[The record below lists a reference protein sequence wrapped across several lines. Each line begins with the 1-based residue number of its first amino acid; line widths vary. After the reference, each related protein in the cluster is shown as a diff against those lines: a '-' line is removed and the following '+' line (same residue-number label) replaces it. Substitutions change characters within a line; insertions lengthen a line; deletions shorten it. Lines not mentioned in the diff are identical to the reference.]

1 MSYLILVT
9 EFTSP
14 RCRHWPGKTSFSFP
28 RSSAPLIYSTA
39 PFGWLVTCK
48 KTLSWGRYFIPPR
61 GLSVRRPSDCLRTVA
76 NRHGHTT
83 VFPSPAS
90 ERASGLS
97 STDRRSEAREKDC
110 RRTRGRRG
118 RRERSGE
125 LRRPAAAWRLSD
137 GLFFPLGVLE
147 SRNR

>member
-61 GLSVRRPSDCLRTVA
+61 ELSVRRPSDCLRTVA

-90 ERASGLS
+90 ERAAFPPPTDGL
-97 STDRRSEAREKDC
+97 
-110 RRTRGRRG
+110 RRG
-118 RRERSGE
+118 KKTVGEREAV
-125 LRRPAAAWRLSD
+125 AAAGKGAASLD
-137 GLFFPLGVLE
+137 GRQRPGDYPMDSSFH
-147 SRNR
+147 

>member
-61 GLSVRRPSDCLRTVA
+61 GLSVRRPCDCLRTVA

-90 ERASGLS
+90 EQAAFPPPTDGL
-97 STDRRSEAREKDC
+97 
-110 RRTRGRRG
+110 RRG
-118 RRERSGE
+118 KKTVGEREAV
-125 LRRPAAAWRLSD
+125 AAAGKGAASLD
-137 GLFFPLGVLE
+137 GRQRPGDYPMDSSFH
-147 SRNR
+147 

>member
-90 ERASGLS
+90 ERAAFPPPTDGL
-97 STDRRSEAREKDC
+97 
-110 RRTRGRRG
+110 RRG
-118 RRERSGE
+118 KKTVGEREAV
-125 LRRPAAAWRLSD
+125 AAAGKGAASLD
-137 GLFFPLGVLE
+137 GRQRPGDYPMDSSFH
-147 SRNR
+147 